1 MRSVTAI
8 GGATLA
14 AEAAASGLID
24 EVYLRTAC
32 RVSSDRS
39 RRMAELVWDRYGA
52 GSGRLERHARTCL
65 PTAHLRGTGRWPMPV
80 DC

>member
-32 RVSSDRS
+32 RVGSDRS
-39 RRMAELVWDRYGA
+39 R
-52 GSGRLERHARTCL
+52 
-65 PTAHLRGTGRWPMPV
+65 
-80 DC
+80 

>member
-14 AEAAASGLID
+14 AEAAASGRID
-24 EVYLRTAC
+24 EVY
-32 RVSSDRS
+32 
-39 RRMAELVWDRYGA
+39 LVWDRYGA